1 MTKKKFIQP
10 QVIQHLEVQSERPIL
25 SVSLVN
31 DLTVRSTGQ
40 EVQEYNFGENNE
52 KNFNFTWE

>member
-1 MTKKKFIQP
+1 MTKKKFIPP
-10 QVIQHLEVQSERPIL
+10 QVLQHLEVETERPIL

-40 EVQEYNFGENNE
+40 EVQEYNFNTENTE
-52 KNFNFTWE
+52 GFNYNWE